1 MTRKVLYISNFK
13 NEADPDTA
21 LNKAYK
27 RVLFVA
33 LTLILVLGGIWYLG
47 KLLNIKHSEKMYRYF
62 RESDQSYDVLFFGSS
77 HIKNAISPNDLYH
90 EYGIR
95 GYNLSMQG
103 NYLDSNYYMIRECLD
118 ILEKTKRPYP
128 EMIVMDTYDGVQEP
142 GNLHNAWDSLPLDG
156 TYSFPIAQ

>member
-62 RESDQSYDVLFFGSS
+62 RESDQS
-77 HIKNAISPNDLYH
+77 
-90 EYGIR
+90 
-95 GYNLSMQG
+95 
-103 NYLDSNYYMIRECLD
+103 
-118 ILEKTKRPYP
+118 
-128 EMIVMDTYDGVQEP
+128 
-142 GNLHNAWDSLPLDG
+142 
-156 TYSFPIAQ
+156 